1 MALPPADPRKMR
13 PVGALLMSRR
23 SRARGL
29 AGLRGAE
36 SRPNLRARAGNGPV
50 AGETAAS
57 RRALVG
63 TREDSVSLRRT
74 LHPLASIS
82 PDFRG
87 SEILAERKYQVETP
101 G

>member
-1 MALPPADPRKMR
+1 MLLPPTDPRKMR
-13 PVGALLMSRR
+13 PVGALLMTRR

-29 AGLRGAE
+29 AALRGAE
-36 SRPNLRARAGNGPV
+36 SRPNLLAKAGNGPI

-63 TREDSVSLRRT
+63 TREDFVSLRRT

-82 PDFRG
+82 PYFRG
-87 SEILAERKYQVETP
+87 SEILAERKYQVETS